1 MEQSEKREQKA
12 REEKEIEVSSIG
24 KAFVK
29 GTHVEFTYHRHRF
42 TGVTVNTL
50 VGAYTG
56 VIEKQL
62 RNSAILNFDPEF
74 DHTNTAID
82 LKQKIVISYQKMKA
96 I

>member
-42 TGVTVNTL
+42 TGV
-50 VGAYTG
+50 
-56 VIEKQL
+56 IEKQL
-62 RNSAILNFDPEF
+62 RNSAISTLNL
-74 DHTNTAID
+74 TIRIRQ
-82 LKQKIVISYQKMKA
+82 LISNKKLSSVTRK
-96 I
+96 

>member
-12 REEKEIEVSSIG
+12 R
-24 KAFVK
+24 
-29 GTHVEFTYHRHRF
+29 
-42 TGVTVNTL
+42 
-50 VGAYTG
+50 
-56 VIEKQL
+56 
-62 RNSAILNFDPEF
+62 EF

>member
-1 MEQSEKREQKA
+1 MEQSKKREQKA

-29 GTHVEFTYHRHRF
+29 GTHVEFTYHHNRF
-42 TGVTVNTL
+42 
-50 VGAYTG
+50 TG

>member
-12 REEKEIEVSSIG
+12 REEREIEVSSIG

-29 GTHVEFTYHRHRF
+29 GTHVEFTYHRHLF
-42 TGVTVNTL
+42 
-50 VGAYTG
+50 TG

-96 I
+96 IE

>member
-29 GTHVEFTYHRHRF
+29 GTHVEFTYHRHHF
-42 TGVTVNTL
+42 
-50 VGAYTG
+50 TG

-82 LKQKIVISYQKMKA
+82 LKQKIVISYHKMKA

>member
-12 REEKEIEVSSIG
+12 REEKKIEVSSIG

-42 TGVTVNTL
+42 
-50 VGAYTG
+50 TG

-96 I
+96 IE

>member
-29 GTHVEFTYHRHRF
+29 GTHVEFTYYRHRF
-42 TGVTVNTL
+42 
-50 VGAYTG
+50 TG

>member
-1 MEQSEKREQKA
+1 MEQSEKRGQKA

-29 GTHVEFTYHRHRF
+29 GTHVEFTYHRF
-42 TGVTVNTL
+42 
-50 VGAYTG
+50 TG

-96 I
+96 IE

>member
-29 GTHVEFTYHRHRF
+29 GTHVEFTYHRHCF
-42 TGVTVNTL
+42 
-50 VGAYTG
+50 TG

-74 DHTNTAID
+74 DQTNTAID

-96 I
+96 IE

>member
-42 TGVTVNTL
+42 TGV
-50 VGAYTG
+50 
-56 VIEKQL
+56 IEKQL
-62 RNSAILNFDPEF
+62 RNSAILNF

-96 I
+96 IE

>member
-29 GTHVEFTYHRHRF
+29 GTHVEFTYHRYRF
-42 TGVTVNTL
+42 
-50 VGAYTG
+50 TG

-96 I
+96 IE

>member
-29 GTHVEFTYHRHRF
+29 GTHVEFTYHRHSF
-42 TGVTVNTL
+42 
-50 VGAYTG
+50 TG

>member
-42 TGVTVNTL
+42 KCF
-50 VGAYTG
+50 
-56 VIEKQL
+56 IEKQL

-96 I
+96 IE